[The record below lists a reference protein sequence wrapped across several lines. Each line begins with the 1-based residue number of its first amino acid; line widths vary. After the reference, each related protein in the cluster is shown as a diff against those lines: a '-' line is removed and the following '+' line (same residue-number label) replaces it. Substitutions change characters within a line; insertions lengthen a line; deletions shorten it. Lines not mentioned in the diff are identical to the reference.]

1 MDTQLKKIRIN
12 NNTSQ
17 EKLAEVAGVSVR
29 TLSRYENGKQIPPLD
44 AALRIAKY
52 YKMLVEE
59 VFDERDYEDA

>member
-1 MDTQLKKIRIN
+1 MDTKLKRIRTA

-17 EKLAEVAGVSVR
+17 EELAEIAKVSVR

-44 AALRIAKY
+44 AAIRIAKY

-59 VFDERDYEDA
+59 VFEEEYTP